1 MIDDKWIMGQYFT
14 SAVIR
19 RHNYLPVMHE
29 INKEGTIMKKVVS
42 LMLIAAMTV
51 GLTACGSKTEEA
63 ASTDAA
69 AEETEAGE
77 EAEGETAATDGEKF
91 VIGGLGPLTGAA
103 ASYGISV
110 KQGAEIAVKEINE
123 NGGVQVGDTTYTLEL
138 NFADDEASE
147 DKVITAYN
155 SLMDSGINALLGC
168 VTSGA
173 CLAVI
178 DQTYAD
184 GILQIT
190 PSGSAM
196 GCTEY
201 DNAFRLCFTDPLQGV
216 TMADYAVDELG
227 FTKIA
232 IIYNNADEYSTGIM
246 EAFVEEAESKG
257 AEIVANEA
265 FVTDDVDFKTQLTSI
280 KATDAEVIFVPAY
293 YQDATYITQQAKDL
307 GMELPFL
314 GSDGWDGVLSTVTDP
329 TTVED
334 AVFLS
339 PFLASDPA
347 VADFVSA
354 YEEAYGAPPDQFAAD
369 GYDTVYVIKA
379 AMEQA
384 GSIESADLIAAMT
397 EIQVDGLTGSVKFT
411 ADGEPEKGAKFV
423 VIKDGEYT
431 AK

>member
-1 MIDDKWIMGQYFT
+1 
-14 SAVIR
+14 
-19 RHNYLPVMHE
+19 
-29 INKEGTIMKKVVS
+29 MKKAVS

-51 GLTACGSKTEEA
+51 GLTACGSSADDSA
-63 ASTDAA
+63 AADSSKQENEIATDAA
-69 AEETEAGE
+69 GTS
-77 EAEGETAATDGEKF
+77 TDGDVF

-110 KQGAEIAVKEINE
+110 KQGAEVAIDEINAA
-123 NGGVQVGDTTYTLEL
+123 GGVQVGDKTYTLAL

-178 DQTYAD
+178 DQTQAD

-190 PSGSAM
+190 PSGSAA

-216 TMADYAVDELG
+216 TLADYVTDTLG
-227 FTKIA
+227 LTKVA
-232 IIYNNADEYSTGIM
+232 IIYNNADEYSTGITD
-246 EAFVEEAESKG
+246 AFVEEAGAKG
-257 AEIVANEA
+257 AEIVAKES

-280 KATDAEVIFVPAY
+280 KSTDAEVIVVPAY

-307 GMELPFL
+307 GIELPFV
-314 GSDGWDGVLSTVTDP
+314 GSDGWDGVLGTVTDP
-329 TTVED
+329 STVEG

-339 PFLASDPA
+339 PFLATDPA
-347 VADFVSA
+347 VADFVSVYETA
-354 YEEAYGAPPDQFAAD
+354 YSATPDQFAAD

-397 EIQVDGLTGSVKFT
+397 EITVDGVTGTVTFN

-423 VIKDGEYT
+423 KIVDGAYT
-431 AK
+431 AVE